1 MLDIYNMQV
10 YIHDI
15 YDKLLFHWTKFRT
28 IMLLGQICLLNCCK
42 NGIST
47 YVAIYNYIILLKANM
62 FKIEYGNG
70 QLHESL

>member
-1 MLDIYNMQV
+1 
-10 YIHDI
+10 
-15 YDKLLFHWTKFRT
+15 
-28 IMLLGQICLLNCCK
+28 MLLGQICLLNCCK